1 MGPLPPQLEDDL
13 NALRQ
18 ENGLAVDVQ
27 RVPPTGNQIFVII
40 QNYPL
45 PPGWSQTETRLL
57 LITDVGYP
65 NSKIDMFWVDPKVTL
80 PNNKVPQAGEA
91 LETYLGQQWRRF
103 SWHVKKWNPAV
114 DNIKSYLHTVNTRLN
129 QLI

>member
-1 MGPLPPQLEDDL
+1 MGLLPPQLEEDI

-18 ENGLAVDVQ
+18 DGWTVDVQ

-40 QNYPL
+40 QKYPL
-45 PPGWSQTETRLL
+45 PPGWNKSETRLL

-65 NSKIDMFWVDPKVTL
+65 NSKIDMFWVDPDVVL
-80 PNNKVPQAGEA
+80 QQDNKVPQAGESI
-91 LETYLGQQWRRF
+91 ETYMEQRWRRF

-114 DNIKSYLHTVNTRLN
+114 DNIKSYLHTVDNRLK
-129 QLI
+129 QIL